1 MSWEGLGWPMRRDAD
16 RHGGFTLIE
25 TLVALAIVAIALS
38 AAMRASS
45 VSTDAVITM
54 KTRTA
59 ANWVAG
65 NVVHRMMAEKEFP
78 ELGAREGKSVQG
90 RTEFIWRYEVS
101 VTPNYSFR
109 RVEVK
114 VFEPQDTQHSVAR
127 LVSYVAR
134 Q

>member
-1 MSWEGLGWPMRRDAD
+1 MRLERAT
-16 RHGGFTLIE
+16 GFTLIE
-25 TLVALAIVAIALS
+25 TLVALAIVAIAL
-38 AAMRASS
+38 AAAIRSS
-45 VSTDAVITM
+45 IISTDAVITM

-59 ANWVAG
+59 ASWVAS
-65 NVVHRMMAEKEFP
+65 NVINQILAQQVFP
-78 ELGAREGKSVQG
+78 DLGALDGKAQQG
-90 RTEFIWRYEVS
+90 MTEFVWRQEVS

-114 VFEPQDTQHSVAR
+114 VFLPQSPQHAVAH